1 MPSSTVLLAEPD
13 SATRTAVR
21 SRLEENGFTV
31 LEAPSGVEAL
41 SMANRS
47 EIALV
52 IAELY
57 LEAGQDR
64 CLVQAI
70 RHAPA
75 LRRTRV
81 LAFTSHAK
89 RADRDW
95 AVSAGADGY
104 VLKASGQD
112 RLVAVVNRL
121 ASRTQSRTEKLRAAR
136 TSK

>member
-1 MPSSTVLLAEPD
+1 MQSTSVLLAEPD

-21 SRLEENGFTV
+21 LKLEEQGFTV
-31 LEAPSGVEAL
+31 FEAPTGIEAL
-41 SMANRS
+41 SFAKHWG
-47 EIALV
+47 IGLV

-57 LEAGQDR
+57 LQAGEDK

-70 RHAPA
+70 RHAPV

-89 RADRDW
+89 RSDRDW
-95 AVSAGADGY
+95 AASVGADGY
-104 VLKASGQD
+104 VIKKSGQD

-121 ASRTQSRTEKLRAAR
+121 STRSQSRTEKLRAAR
-136 TSK
+136 THK

>member
-41 SMANRS
+41 SMANKS

-52 IAELY
+52 ISELY
-57 LEAGQDR
+57 LEAGKDR

-81 LAFTSHAK
+81 LAFTRHAK

-95 AVSAGADGY
+95 AVNAGADGY
-104 VLKASGQD
+104 VIKASGQD

-121 ASRTQSRTEKLRAAR
+121 ASRTQSRTEKLRNAR
-136 TSK
+136 TAK

>member
-1 MPSSTVLLAEPD
+1 MTFRTVLLAEPD

-21 SRLEENGFTV
+21 SRLEEHGFTV
-31 LEAPSGVEAL
+31 LEAPTGAEAL

-57 LEAGQDR
+57 LQAGTDR

-95 AVSAGADGY
+95 AANVGADGY
-104 VLKASGQD
+104 VIKRSGED
-112 RLVAVVNRL
+112 RLVSVANRL
-121 ASRTQSRTEKLRAAR
+121 AARTQRRTEKLREAR
-136 TSK
+136 LSR